1 MLMLMITTAIIIFLC
16 IFTPPPTGGHCV
28 IMLGPSRIGWLQRL
42 KNVKTVSVSRTKR
55 ITFDYQLSG
64 SWRRCCH
71 YLGKKSQKGSCRSW
85 HYAVHATAIGASCA
99 IGNNGITEKNCRPTQ
114 TTEMMSRA
122 SGAHVAQLTY
132 FSHLDWQHLLRVTN
146 SIFSRAARSAFFRT
160 DLSFYFLS
168 SRKLTLILTVWIS
181 VLLLLWIGIFISAF
195 LLDFQ
200 T

>member
-16 IFTPPPTGGHCV
+16 IFTPPPAPCV
-28 IMLGPSRIGWLQRL
+28 VTLGPSRIGLLQRL
-42 KNVKTVSVSRTKR
+42 KNVTTVPGSPSKV
-55 ITFDYQLSG
+55 ITVDYQLSG
-64 SWRRCCH
+64 SWRRCWHCW
-71 YLGKKSQKGSCRSW
+71 GRGSEKGGFRSW
-85 HYAVHATAIGASCA
+85 HYTVYVISFGASYA
-99 IGNNGITEKNCRPTQ
+99 ITLNE
-114 TTEMMSRA
+114 TTAPIRGLLGQRGWCLALLVLMSH
-122 SGAHVAQLTY
+122 SLLISPIWIG
-132 FSHLDWQHLLRVTN
+132 SHLLRVTN

-195 LLDFQ
+195 LFDFQ